1 MAFADI
7 IEDEPRG
14 ARLHTQ
20 AETKRLLELM
30 APVHLPK
37 IETAKRA
44 GKRMVA
50 GLYRRIRADA
60 AGAKAQRAEVRFDD
74 IVGCLRIPAG
84 GSSRQTIVI
93 VDRDVVKSRL
103 LSPREAARLLGLPE
117 DYQLP
122 ANLNEA
128 LAIAGDGRRRENQS

>member
-1 MAFADI
+1 LAFADI

-30 APVHLPK
+30 APFPK

-60 AGAKAQRAEVRFDD
+60 AGAKAQRAEVCFDD